1 MPVFTQ
7 PVLPRPSLALRFVF
21 VEEPRWRQGRL
32 LKLVSGFI
40 VLSRVPLALAGG
52 YHCNLVSSCA
62 AILALQLDAL
72 GTGLVIDAPPV
83 LIAAPSI
90 PEPSAMGSA
99 NPVFQHLSW
108 ETLACTHQLLDGVD
122 AGAVTI
128 RDVLSGPQFSASN
141 LTLLASVVRRA
152 ARSSP
157 ADSWTVHGDVA
168 LDLRHRGAHVREQE
182 LSRVVL
188 EGLATPQQ
196 DAKQEEGMARLVR
209 AEMHGCVWGQR
220 ECVTLETRSSRLL

>member
-7 PVLPRPSLALRFVF
+7 PVLPRPSLVLRFVF
-21 VEEPRWRQGRL
+21 VEKPRWRQGRL

-52 YHCNLVSSCA
+52 DHCNLVSSCA

-83 LIAAPSI
+83 LVAAPSI

-141 LTLLASVVRRA
+141 LTLLCRQKQRRVRI
-152 ARSSP
+152 
-157 ADSWTVHGDVA
+157 
-168 LDLRHRGAHVREQE
+168 
-182 LSRVVL
+182 
-188 EGLATPQQ
+188 
-196 DAKQEEGMARLVR
+196 
-209 AEMHGCVWGQR
+209 
-220 ECVTLETRSSRLL
+220 